1 MTLQNLRYIV
11 EVARCRSFSKAAQSL
26 FMTQSALSAAV
37 RETEEELGIQ
47 IFRRTNRGV
56 TLTVDGEDCVRHC
69 RGARP
74 KLCVNLPKV

>member
-37 RETEEELGIQ
+37 RETEAELGNQ

-56 TLTVDGEDCVRHC
+56 TLTVDGEDLSLIHIY
-69 RGARP
+69 G
-74 KLCVNLPKV
+74 NSS